1 MAEALLDRELSSARP
16 DAAAAGPTSGPSP
29 RRSSARSTWTLRL
42 IAVAYVTIL
51 VLLPL
56 SVMLYR
62 TFQHGLAAFFSS
74 ITGASAVHALT
85 LSLEVAVAA
94 VVINTVFGVGIALLL
109 TRYCF
114 PGRRALSALIDLPV
128 SVSPVIVGLALILVY
143 GAGGWLGST
152 LSRLGVQVIFAL
164 PGMVLATCFVSLPL
178 VVREVVPVLEEIGL
192 DQEQAARSLGAG
204 PWQRFRRITLP
215 SIRWALAYGVVL
227 SLARALGEYGAVRV
241 VSGDISGKTQ
251 TLPLL
256 ADERFQGFDE
266 SGAYAVAF
274 VLVAIAVACIVVVA
288 LLRPKESHS

>member
-1 MAEALLDRELSSARP
+1 MA
-16 DAAAAGPTSGPSP
+16 
-29 RRSSARSTWTLRL
+29 RRTPGRSRWTLRL
-42 IAVAYVTIL
+42 IVVAYVGIL

-56 SVMLYR
+56 TVMLWR
-62 TFQHGLAAFFSS
+62 TFGHGLGAFVDS
-74 ITGASAVHALT
+74 ITAGEAVHALG
-85 LSLEVAVAA
+85 LSMQVATTA
-94 VVINTVFGVGIALLL
+94 VVINTVFGIGIALLL
-109 TRYCF
+109 TRYDF
-114 PGRRALSALIDLPV
+114 PGRRALSAFIDLPV

-143 GAGGWLGST
+143 GSDGWFGSALAT
-152 LSRLGVQVIFAL
+152 VGIQVIYAT

-204 PWQRFRRITLP
+204 PWQRFWRITLP

-241 VSGDISGKTQ
+241 VSGNIGGQTQ

-256 ADERFQGFDE
+256 ASQRFQDFDE

-288 LLRPKESHS
+288 VLRPKEQTS

>member
-1 MAEALLDRELSSARP
+1 MARR
-16 DAAAAGPTSGPSP
+16 SP
-29 RRSSARSTWTLRL
+29 RRSKWTLRL
-42 IAVAYVTIL
+42 IAVAYVGVL

-56 SVMLYR
+56 AVMLYR
-62 TFQHGLAAFFSS
+62 TFEHGLAAFLSS
-74 ITGASAVHALT
+74 ITAPTAVHALR
-85 LSLEVAVAA
+85 LSLEVAVSA
-94 VVINTVFGVGIALLL
+94 VVLNTVFGVGIALLL
-109 TRYCF
+109 TRYSF

-143 GAGGWLGST
+143 GSSGWFGTT
-152 LSRLGVQVIFAL
+152 LATIGVQVIYAT

-178 VVREVVPVLEEIGL
+178 VVREVVPVLDEIGL

-204 PWQRFRRITLP
+204 PWQRFWRITLP

-241 VSGDISGKTQ
+241 VSGNISGHTQ

-256 ADERFQGFDE
+256 ASERFQNFDE

-288 LLRPKESHS
+288 LLRPRQDGPEQGNGRTQNGPTDDGATGRGFGDNE

>member
-1 MAEALLDRELSSARP
+1 MADTLLAEPAISGLAGSQAPYARQAP
-16 DAAAAGPTSGPSP
+16 A
-29 RRSSARSTWTLRL
+29 RRSSRRSKWTLRL
-42 IAVAYVTIL
+42 IAVGYVGVL

-56 SVMLYR
+56 AIMLYR
-62 TFQHGLAAFFSS
+62 TFQHGLATFFSS
-74 ITGASAVHALT
+74 VTAPAATHALQ
-85 LSLEVAVAA
+85 LSLEVAVSA
-94 VVINTVFGVGIALLL
+94 VVINTVFGVGIALVL
-109 TRYCF
+109 TRYNF
-114 PGRRALSALIDLPV
+114 PGRRLLSALIDLPI

-143 GAGGWLGST
+143 GSNGWFGSALAGAGL
-152 LSRLGVQVIFAL
+152 QVIYAT

-192 DQEQAARSLGAG
+192 DQDQAARSLGAG

-241 VSGDISGKTQ
+241 VSGNVGSSTQ

-256 ADERFQGFDE
+256 ANQRFQDFDE

-274 VLVAIAVACIVVVA
+274 VLVAVAVACIVVVA
-288 LLRPKESHS
+288 ALRPKDLQS